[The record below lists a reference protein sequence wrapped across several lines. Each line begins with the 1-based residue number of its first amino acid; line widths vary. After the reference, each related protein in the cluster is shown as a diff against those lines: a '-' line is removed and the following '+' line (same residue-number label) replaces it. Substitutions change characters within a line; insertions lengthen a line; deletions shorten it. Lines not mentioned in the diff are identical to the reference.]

1 MSSGGAKTAGG
12 FDVLAA
18 LPPLRWLA
26 LQRWFPLGLAVVML
40 LFLVSLLGVGIAGT
54 PVGNR
59 NALVVFVWIL
69 WWFLLIALLLPLAS
83 RAWCAA
89 CPIPFFGD
97 WLQRRTLLGVRVR
110 GAADA
115 GGPGV
120 VIGHNR
126 YFGFARRWPQALSNL
141 WPQSA
146 GFLLLATFSA
156 VLLTNP
162 LATALTLGGMV
173 IAATGIAVVFRQ
185 RTFCRFLCPVG
196 GFLSLYSMPAPV
208 AVRARDR
215 TVCTNCR
222 QKACLAGNE
231 RGWGCPWL
239 EYPSRLER
247 NNACGLCLECL
258 KTCPHDNMSLFLR
271 PPFSERRLEGYDEV
285 WKAYLMLALA
295 LAYSAVYLGPWG
307 ALKDAANIA
316 ESGNWS
322 AFLTYAGALWGV
334 ALGAVPGAFLSA
346 AWLGRHLASGG
357 VSTKS
362 VALAGASALVPFGL
376 FAWIAF
382 SVPLLLANGSY
393 VVAAASDPLGRGWD
407 LFGTAEQPW
416 TPVLPHWTPWLQ
428 AGLVL
433 AGQATGLRSGWL
445 ETSAVYGRERRALLA
460 FTPTAVLVTI
470 AALILLRLYA
480 G

>member
-1 MSSGGAKTAGG
+1 MISSEAKPTRSL
-12 FDVLAA
+12 DLLAA
-18 LPPLRWLA
+18 LPSLRWLA
-26 LQRWFPLGLAVVML
+26 LQRWFPLALVVAML
-40 LFLVSLLGVGIAGT
+40 LFLVALLLAGTAGT

-59 NALVVFVWIL
+59 NGLVVFVWIL
-69 WWFLLIALLLPLAS
+69 WWFVLIAVLLPLTS
-83 RAWCAA
+83 RSWCAA

-97 WLQRRTLLGVRVR
+97 WLQRRTLAGVRVR
-110 GAADA
+110 GAADFS
-115 GGPGV
+115 GRGV

-126 YFGFARRWPQALSNL
+126 YFGLARRWPRALSNL

-146 GFLLLATFSA
+146 GFLVLATFSA

-162 LATALTLGGMV
+162 LATALTLGAMVVAASGM
-173 IAATGIAVVFRQ
+173 AVVFRQ
-185 RTFCRFLCPVG
+185 RTFCRFVCPVG
-196 GFLSLYSMPAPV
+196 GFLSLYSMPAPL

-215 TVCTNCR
+215 AVCATCR

-239 EYPSRLER
+239 EHPSRLER

-271 PPFSERRLEGYDEV
+271 GPFSDRRLEGWDEAG
-285 WKAYLMLALA
+285 KAYLMLALA
-295 LAYSAVYLGPWG
+295 LAYSVVYLGPWG

-316 ESGNWS
+316 ESRDWP
-322 AFLTYAGALWGV
+322 AFLTYVAALWG
-334 ALGAVPGAFLSA
+334 LSLLAVPGAFLSA

-362 VALAGASALVPFGL
+362 AALAGAAALVPFGL

-393 VVAAASDPLGRGWD
+393 VVAAASDPLDQGWD
-407 LFGTAEQPW
+407 LFGAAGRPW
-416 TPVLPHWTPWLQ
+416 TPLASESTPWIQ

-433 AGQATGLRSGWL
+433 AGQATGLSSGWL
-445 ETSAVYGRERRALLA
+445 EMRALFGGERSALA
-460 FTPTAVLVTI
+460 SFAPTAVLVTL
-470 AALILLRLYA
+470 AALVFLRLYA